1 MIQRVISI
9 IITISGIYLLMND
22 SIFLGIA
29 LFILGAAIYNG
40 SRQDSWFSFHFDR
53 SSDSSCDDG
62 GGGD

>member
-1 MIQRVISI
+1 
-9 IITISGIYLLMND
+9 MND